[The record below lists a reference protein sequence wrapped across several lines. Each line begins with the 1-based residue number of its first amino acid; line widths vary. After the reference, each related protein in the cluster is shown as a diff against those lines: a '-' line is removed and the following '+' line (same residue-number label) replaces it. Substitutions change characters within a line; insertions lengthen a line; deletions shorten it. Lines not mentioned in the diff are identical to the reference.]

1 MVTVNIF
8 HDLRRVKKNNLYP
21 VKVRVTFDRRSK
33 YMETGIDLSKEDFE
47 KLSSRRISKELLDI
61 KENLL
66 ELEAKANSIIK
77 IVRPFNFP
85 VFIEKFKQKTY
96 DATYV
101 ETLYVEIIDKLMAQC
116 RVGTADNYKSSLQ
129 SLLLFKK
136 NLRFEDVSDTFL
148 FRYETWMLERGRSIT
163 TVGIY
168 CRCLRAIFNEAI
180 YRKIISLDYY
190 PFGKRKYQ
198 MPVSKNI
205 KKALKLQDIG
215 KIYFYQ
221 PKQEKGLEA
230 KARAFWLFS
239 YFANGMN
246 MKDIALLKFKNI
258 SDEFLTFERAKTIRS
273 TRTNP
278 KLITVYINDDIR
290 AIIRKWSNWDKS
302 RENYIF
308 PVLKAGLT
316 PSQQRDR
323 IKEFIRDVNDGIK
336 TICIETGIEEHVTTY
351 SARHSFS
358 TVLKRSGASIEF
370 ISEALG
376 HTDVK
381 TTESYLDSFENE
393 MKKEFSNSLLA
404 FKNVG

>member
-21 VKVRVTFDRRSK
+21 VKLRVTFDRRSK
-33 YMETGIDLSKEDFE
+33 YMETGIDLSKEDFG

-101 ETLYVEIIDKLMAQC
+101 ETLYVEMINKLMAQC

-221 PKQEKGLEA
+221 PKQDKGLEA
-230 KARAFWLFS
+230 KAKAFWLFS

-258 SDEFLTFERAKTIRS
+258 SDEFLSFERAKTIRS

-308 PVLKAGLT
+308 PVLKPGLT

-336 TICIETGIEEHVTTY
+336 KICIETGIEEHVTTY

>member
-33 YMETGIDLSKEDFE
+33 YMETGIDLSKEDFG

-96 DATYV
+96 DATYL
-101 ETLYVEIIDKLMAQC
+101 ETLYVEIINKLMAQC

-129 SLLLFKK
+129 SFLLFKK

-205 KKALKLQDIG
+205 KKALSLPDIG

-221 PKQEKGLEA
+221 PKQDKGLEA

-246 MKDIALLKFKNI
+246 MKDVALLKFKNI
-258 SDEFLTFERAKTIRS
+258 SDEFLSFERAKTIRS

-302 RENYIF
+302 KENYVF
-308 PVLKAGLT
+308 PVLKPGLT

-323 IKEFIRDVNDGIK
+323 IKEFTRDVNDGIK
-336 TICIETGIEEHVTTY
+336 TICFETGIEDHVTTY

>member
-33 YMETGIDLSKEDFE
+33 YMETGIDLSKEDFG

-221 PKQEKGLEA
+221 PKQDKGLEA

-258 SDEFLTFERAKTIRS
+258 SDEFLSFERAKTIRS

-308 PVLKAGLT
+308 PVLKPGLT

-336 TICIETGIEEHVTTY
+336 KICFETGIEEHVTTY

-404 FKNVG
+404 IKNVG

>member
-336 TICIETGIEEHVTTY
+336 TICIEAGIEEHVTTY

>member
-21 VKVRVTFDRRSK
+21 VKLRVTFDRRSK
-33 YMETGIDLSKEDFE
+33 YMETGIDLSKEDFG
-47 KLSSRRISKELLDI
+47 KLSSRRISKELLNI

-101 ETLYVEIIDKLMAQC
+101 ETLYVEMINKLMAQC
-116 RVGTADNYKSSLQ
+116 RVGTADNYKSSLR

-221 PKQEKGLEA
+221 PKQDKGLEA
-230 KARAFWLFS
+230 KAKAFWLFS

-258 SDEFLTFERAKTIRS
+258 SDEFLSFERAKTIRS

-278 KLITVYINDDIR
+278 KSITVYINDDIR

-302 RENYIF
+302 RENYVF
-308 PVLKAGLT
+308 PILKPGLT

-323 IKEFIRDVNDGIK
+323 IKEFTRDVNDGIK
-336 TICIETGIEEHVTTY
+336 TICFETGIEEHVTTY

-358 TVLKRSGASIEF
+358 TVLKRLGASIEF

>member
-302 RENYIF
+302 RENYVF
-308 PVLKAGLT
+308 PILKPGLT

-323 IKEFIRDVNDGIK
+323 IKEFTRDVNDGIK

>member
-21 VKVRVTFDRRSK
+21 VKLRVTFDRRSK
-33 YMETGIDLSKEDFE
+33 YMETGIDLSKEDFG

-116 RVGTADNYKSSLQ
+116 RVGTADNYKSSLR
-129 SLLLFKK
+129 SLQLFKK

-221 PKQEKGLEA
+221 PKQDKGLEA
-230 KARAFWLFS
+230 KAKAFWLFS

-258 SDEFLTFERAKTIRS
+258 SDEFLSFERAKTIRS

-302 RENYIF
+302 RENYVF
-308 PVLKAGLT
+308 PILKPGLT

-323 IKEFIRDVNDGIK
+323 IKEFTRDVNDGIK
-336 TICIETGIEEHVTTY
+336 TICFETGIEDHVTTY

>member
-1 MVTVNIF
+1 
-8 HDLRRVKKNNLYP
+8 
-21 VKVRVTFDRRSK
+21 
-33 YMETGIDLSKEDFE
+33 
-47 KLSSRRISKELLDI
+47 
-61 KENLL
+61 
-66 ELEAKANSIIK
+66 
-77 IVRPFNFP
+77 
-85 VFIEKFKQKTY
+85 
-96 DATYV
+96 
-101 ETLYVEIIDKLMAQC
+101 
-116 RVGTADNYKSSLQ
+116 Q

-221 PKQEKGLEA
+221 SKQDKGLEA
-230 KARAFWLFS
+230 KAKAFWLFS

-258 SDEFLTFERAKTIRS
+258 SDEFLSFERAKTIRS

-302 RENYIF
+302 RENYVF
-308 PVLKAGLT
+308 PVLKPGLT

-323 IKEFIRDVNDGIK
+323 IKEFTRDVNDGIK
-336 TICIETGIEEHVTTY
+336 TICFETGIEEHVTTY

-358 TVLKRSGASIEF
+358 TVLKR
-370 ISEALG
+370 
-376 HTDVK
+376 
-381 TTESYLDSFENE
+381 
-393 MKKEFSNSLLA
+393 
-404 FKNVG
+404 

>member
-308 PVLKAGLT
+308 PVLKPGLT

-336 TICIETGIEEHVTTY
+336 SICIETGIEEHVTTY

>member
-33 YMETGIDLSKEDFE
+33 YMETGIDLSKEDFG

-246 MKDIALLKFKNI
+246 MKDISLLKFKNI

-308 PVLKAGLT
+308 PVLKPGLT

>member
-21 VKVRVTFDRRSK
+21 VKLRVTFDRRSK
-33 YMETGIDLSKEDFE
+33 YMETGIDLSKEDFG

-101 ETLYVEIIDKLMAQC
+101 ETLYVEMINKLMAQC

-221 PKQEKGLEA
+221 PKQDKGLEA
-230 KARAFWLFS
+230 KAKAFWLFS

-258 SDEFLTFERAKTIRS
+258 SDEFLSFERAKTIRS

-302 RENYIF
+302 RENYVF
-308 PVLKAGLT
+308 PILKPGLT

-323 IKEFIRDVNDGIK
+323 IKEFTRDVNDGIK
-336 TICIETGIEEHVTTY
+336 TICFATGIEDHVTTY

>member
-21 VKVRVTFDRRSK
+21 VKLRVTFDRRSK
-33 YMETGIDLSKEDFE
+33 YMETGIDLSKEDFG

-101 ETLYVEIIDKLMAQC
+101 ETLYVEMINKLMAQC
-116 RVGTADNYKSSLQ
+116 RVGTADNYKSSLR

-221 PKQEKGLEA
+221 PKQDKGLEA
-230 KARAFWLFS
+230 KAKAFWLFS

-258 SDEFLTFERAKTIRS
+258 SDEFLSFERAKTIRS

-302 RENYIF
+302 RENYVF
-308 PVLKAGLT
+308 PILKPGLT

-323 IKEFIRDVNDGIK
+323 IKEFTRDVNDGIK
-336 TICIETGIEEHVTTY
+336 SICIEAGIEEHVTTY

>member
-21 VKVRVTFDRRSK
+21 VKLRVTFDRRSK
-33 YMETGIDLSKEDFE
+33 YMETGIDLSKEDFG

-101 ETLYVEIIDKLMAQC
+101 ETLYVEIINKLMAQC

-221 PKQEKGLEA
+221 PKQDKGLEA
-230 KARAFWLFS
+230 KAKAFWLFS

-258 SDEFLTFERAKTIRS
+258 SDEFLSFERAKTIRS

-302 RENYIF
+302 RENYVF
-308 PVLKAGLT
+308 PILKSGLT

-323 IKEFIRDVNDGIK
+323 IKEFTRDVNDGIK
-336 TICIETGIEEHVTTY
+336 TICFETGIEDHVTTY

-376 HTDVK
+376 HTYVK

>member
-1 MVTVNIF
+1 MIN
-8 HDLRRVKKNNLYP
+8 
-21 VKVRVTFDRRSK
+21 
-33 YMETGIDLSKEDFE
+33 
-47 KLSSRRISKELLDI
+47 
-61 KENLL
+61 
-66 ELEAKANSIIK
+66 
-77 IVRPFNFP
+77 
-85 VFIEKFKQKTY
+85 
-96 DATYV
+96 
-101 ETLYVEIIDKLMAQC
+101 KLMAQC

-221 PKQEKGLEA
+221 PKQDKGLEA
-230 KARAFWLFS
+230 KAKAFWLFS

-258 SDEFLTFERAKTIRS
+258 SDEFLSFERAKTIRS

-308 PVLKAGLT
+308 TVLKPGLT

-336 TICIETGIEEHVTTY
+336 SICIEAGIEEHVTTY

>member
-308 PVLKAGLT
+308 PVLKPGLT

-323 IKEFIRDVNDGIK
+323 IKEFTRDVNDGIK
-336 TICIETGIEEHVTTY
+336 TICFETGIEDHVTTY